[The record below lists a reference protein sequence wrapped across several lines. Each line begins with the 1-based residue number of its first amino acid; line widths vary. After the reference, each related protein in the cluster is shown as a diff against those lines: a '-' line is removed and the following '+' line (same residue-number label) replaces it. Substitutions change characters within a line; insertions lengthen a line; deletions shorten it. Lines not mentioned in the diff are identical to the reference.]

1 MNETHVTF
9 IPMVATVS
17 LVAYLSLRS
26 TSLGNRVRDLCAE
39 VIRSDKVSWKVSLV
53 EQLLLFT
60 ERYKT
65 INRALTMALLSVSAF
80 AGMVGSV
87 ALVNSDWIWKLN
99 SLPNLMLALGALFA
113 TFALVLTLSET
124 RRSRRSLFIHIA
136 TTLEE
141 IDMANTEPAIKG
153 TIERLHQCI
162 KIR

>member
-39 VIRSDKVSWKVSLV
+39 VIRSDKVSWKMSLV

-141 IDMANTEPAIKG
+141 IDTANTEPAIKG